1 MELIV
6 SLIVGAAKLYLLILV
21 ALFVGATF
29 YAAYLDIKASV
40 QDFINYIRRVCRE
53 HRP

>member
-21 ALFVGATF
+21 LLFVGATI
-29 YAAYLDIKASV
+29 YSVYLGIKASV
-40 QDFINYIRRVCRE
+40 RDFINYIRRVCRE